1 MKTSPYFAG
10 LTFIT
15 LEEVLKKFSCHTIM
29 NLHIKSEPGVSFS
42 RKTME
47 KIVDLLY
54 KYDAAKHSYIAG
66 LEPVLEAAVEV
77 APKISRCMLCLLYT
91 SRTLKNRD
99 YLIRG
104 LILPHEKANLLPGVE
119 YINGDVRD
127 RESLRKLFKDTDQF
141 ETLSLIHI

>member
-1 MKTSPYFAG
+1 
-10 LTFIT
+10 
-15 LEEVLKKFSCHTIM
+15 M

-77 APKISRCMLCLLYT
+77 APKISRCML
-91 SRTLKNRD
+91 SGDRKWE
-99 YLIRG
+99 IIERG
-104 LILPHEKANLLPGVE
+104 MAFNCQKVQFFKPYINQELVERHMLPGCGAMFSMQTIRMRQSNIFRWV
-119 YINGDVRD
+119 
-127 RESLRKLFKDTDQF
+127 
-141 ETLSLIHI
+141 